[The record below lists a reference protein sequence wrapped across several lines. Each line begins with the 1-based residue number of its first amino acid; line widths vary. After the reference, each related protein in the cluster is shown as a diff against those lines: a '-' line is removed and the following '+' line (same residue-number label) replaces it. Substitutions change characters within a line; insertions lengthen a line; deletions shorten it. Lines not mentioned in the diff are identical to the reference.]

1 MSFNISEKNGKN
13 FSRLSGDF
21 NKIHIDQTYSRYSLF
36 GEPICHGCNVLYQS
50 ILRIKE
56 FTKIFKKK
64 KFCINIKF
72 NNYFSY
78 NKKISIRKLQN
89 KYYLIQDGKQK
100 SIIKLNKP
108 TRSCIKVIVLI
119 GSSL

>member
-56 FTKIFKKK
+56 FTKRCMGLNLEKT
-64 KFCINIKF
+64 
-72 NNYFSY
+72 Y
-78 NKKISIRKLQN
+78 Q
-89 KYYLIQDGKQK
+89 YLIK
-100 SIIKLNKP
+100 
-108 TRSCIKVIVLI
+108 
-119 GSSL
+119 